1 VSLYVHENLT
11 PNGNRFKL
19 WCRQETNDQQTAHH
33 VSKLDEYE
41 LRGLELDGWAI
52 DVGAYIGAVAIPLAL
67 DHPDLC
73 VVAVEPIPENVM
85 LLQRNIIL
93 NKVFDRVV
101 VCPLAAAAP
110 GDDLVAIRYGG
121 KGRHRFVG
129 NVGPE
134 ARDAVDVFD
143 APGVS
148 LGDLLVFYQIDEVAL
163 VKIDCEG
170 CEWSFLSDPNVSKVA
185 KIAGEWHGRF
195 PADFLEGTHE
205 VRFTDDYHFWA
216 VRL

>member
-1 VSLYVHENLT
+1 MSLYAHENMT
-11 PNGNRFKL
+11 PNGNHFKL
-19 WCRQETNDQQTAHH
+19 LCREQTNDQQTAHF

-73 VVAVEPIPENVM
+73 VVAVEPIPENVS
-85 LLQRNIIL
+85 LLQRNIML
-93 NKVFDRVV
+93 NDVTDRVF
-101 VCPLAAAAP
+101 VCPLAAADP
-110 GDDLVAIRYGG
+110 GHDLVSIRYGG
-121 KGRHRFVG
+121 NGRHRFVG

-134 ARDAVDVFD
+134 AKDAQDVFD
-143 APGVS
+143 APGIS

-163 VKIDCEG
+163 MKIDCEG
-170 CEWSFLSDPNVSKVA
+170 CEWPFLSDPSVSKVDR
-185 KIAGEWHGRF
+185 IVGEWHGRM
-195 PADFLEGTHE
+195 PSDFLEATHE

-216 VRL
+216 RRL